1 MTDNSAVDMEVEED
15 GKPASSP
22 VFHSK
27 MNNDSKDKLPLPTD
41 PNFDWSFSPANHY
54 IVPSSHDMNAIDSS
68 LIPKMNEE
76 EIYAWH
82 HFQETS
88 YKATGYSKLQV
99 PDCYLELVSV
109 LDWNNRNRLKKGDNS
124 FTLEELESFL

>member
-1 MTDNSAVDMEVEED
+1 
-15 GKPASSP
+15 
-22 VFHSK
+22 
-27 MNNDSKDKLPLPTD
+27 
-41 PNFDWSFSPANHY
+41 
-54 IVPSSHDMNAIDSS
+54 MNAIDSS